1 MTGALNPCF
10 FIELLQMEI
19 ERSRR
24 YEHPFTIAYID
35 IHQIFHLH
43 RPICRMARLN
53 GWRRE
58 IPGGLMYT

>member
-19 ERSRR
+19 EPSRR

-35 IHQIFHLH
+35 IDQIFHLH
-43 RPICRMARLN
+43 RPIGRMVRWN
-53 GWRRE
+53 GWRKE
-58 IPGGLMYT
+58 IPGGVNCA